1 MTLNLASW
9 FKSWWNKHKLC
20 VTYTDYINHFE
31 HQTSF
36 QFVFCT
42 QLLTSTHQTPTG
54 GGRFQKPS
62 FKERIKL
69 NIGILRWVAWG
80 YKHLLWEG
88 QGYGYFLEHH
98 KFIQVNNVTCLG
110 VGIQERFIQGASAPT
125 SKPFPYYTFHRG
137 NGTPFTYQ
145 QYKHSIFFHWVCSRY
160 FEKPF

>member
-42 QLLTSTHQTPTG
+42 QLLTTTHQTPTG

-80 YKHLLWEG
+80 YKHLLWES

-98 KFIQVNNVTCLG
+98 KFIQVIYYNVTCLG
-110 VGIQERFIQGASAPT
+110 VGGGGGGIQEHFIQGASSPT
-125 SKPFPYYTFHRG
+125 SKPFPYYTFPLRKWY
-137 NGTPFTYQ
+137 PFHIPT
-145 QYKHSIFFHWVCSRY
+145 V
-160 FEKPF
+160 